1 MTNSIDIKDIQ
12 TPLIPQELWLIE
24 AYIKPA
30 YFKKMV
36 DAWQRMVE
44 IADDALEDYMA
55 HIPSNYRSRHVSEQ
69 PDVVWGGRV
78 LPNFRSGLVAM
89 QNSYIQLKNGDYDMQ
104 VTGAGIHG
112 AIRGASDYDHDWLK
126 DRGLNGRM
134 GFDVYAEFYKQQ
146 EIARL
151 YANNIAPTF
160 GFQWLLGELT
170 KSKLY
175 DMGCGYGIELP
186 AEWPTYRLNP
196 LFQCATDEE
205 LPKSGIYIPATARSC
220 ANFLPIR
227 LRIPNATTATVI
239 DTAIPRGDDG
249 YSIEANTIWTLVE
262 RVSDTGGGP
271 VQCRIVQKS
280 EYYNV
285 STKQQSLPGE
295 PNSVCPKSGTWQTP
309 AMLSPRSIKMQAGE
323 KFPAVEHDTGG
334 NAVAWFWVSE

>member
-1 MTNSIDIKDIQ
+1 MTSSIDIKDIQ

-78 LPNFRSGLVAM
+78 LPNFRATLAGL
-89 QNSYIQLKNGDYDMQ
+89 QDTYICIKNGDLGTPNPASIRSD
-104 VTGAGIHG
+104 
-112 AIRGASDYDHDWLK
+112 IRGASDYDHDWLK

-134 GFDVYAEFYKQQ
+134 GFDVYAEFDKQQ
-146 EIARL
+146 RKADD
-151 YANNIAPTF
+151 YSTNISSTF
-160 GFQWLLGELT
+160 GAGWLLGELT
-170 KSKLY
+170 KLKLY
-175 DMGCGYGIELP
+175 DMGRGYGIELP
-186 AEWPTYRLNP
+186 TEWPTYRLNP
-196 LFQCATDEE
+196 LFQCATGEE
-205 LPKSGIYIPATARSC
+205 LPKSGIYIPATGRSC
-220 ANFLPIR
+220 ANFLPLR
-227 LRIPNATTATVI
+227 LRIPNASTASVI
-239 DTAIPRGDDG
+239 DTAIPKGDDG
-249 YSIEANTIWTLVE
+249 YRTEANTIWTLVE

-271 VQCRIVQKS
+271 VQCRIVPEN
-280 EYYNV
+280 EYYND

-295 PNSVCPKSGTWQTP
+295 PNSVCPRSGTWQTP
-309 AMLSPRSIKMQAGE
+309 ARLYPRSIKMQAGE

-334 NAVAWFWVSE
+334 NGVVWFWVSE